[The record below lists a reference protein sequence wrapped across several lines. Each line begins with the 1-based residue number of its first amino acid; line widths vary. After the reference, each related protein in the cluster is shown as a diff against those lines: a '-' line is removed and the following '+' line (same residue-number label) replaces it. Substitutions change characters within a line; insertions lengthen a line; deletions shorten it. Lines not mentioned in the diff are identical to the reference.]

1 MDIIS
6 KISTDKIA
14 PLEREKVVLD
24 RFGNAETESGD
35 RCVLTVV
42 DCGLRLNLGFTKDEI
57 GSRGPINWL
66 QWLIYC
72 MLFWANLWL
81 NRLWH
86 RTLRTFKYRCEFRL
100 YIGGGRVVD
109 AYAQALFAN
118 RAASARLTNDDF
130 EGFWTGRACF
140 GLEGRDVEYRKF
152 MYIALMTSVRG
163 RRFFVTSNGYIDLAP
178 SATRAEDLVCVLWG
192 CSVPVVFRREGD
204 HYIFVG
210 ECYTHGIIDGGG
222 NFAG

>member
-1 MDIIS
+1 VDIIS

-14 PLEREKVVLD
+14 PLEWEKVVID

-42 DCGLRLNLGFTKDEI
+42 DCRLRLNLGFTKDEI

-163 RRFFVTSNGYIDLAP
+163 RRFFRHQQRI
-178 SATRAEDLVCVLWG
+178 
-192 CSVPVVFRREGD
+192 
-204 HYIFVG
+204 H
-210 ECYTHGIIDGGG
+210 
-222 NFAG
+222 